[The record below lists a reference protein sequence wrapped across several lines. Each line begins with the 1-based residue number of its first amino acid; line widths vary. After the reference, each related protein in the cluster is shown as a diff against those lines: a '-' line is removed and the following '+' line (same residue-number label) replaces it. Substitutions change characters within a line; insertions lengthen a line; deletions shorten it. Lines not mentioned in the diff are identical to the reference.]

1 MTAKEYLGQA
11 YRIDQRINSKMEQI
25 ASLNLLA
32 QKATTVFN
40 DMPGNSTRNIHRM
53 EDVIIKIVDMESEIN
68 ADIDRLVDLKK
79 EIAGVI
85 RSVSNLEYQTLL
97 ELRYLCFKT
106 WEQIAGWDMALIIS
120 TKCTIKQCERLLF
133 RKLYSKIN
141 YFTVA
146 PLWYDIISK
155 EYRES
160 LVG

>member
-68 ADIDRLVDLKK
+68 A

-85 RSVSNLEYQTLL
+85 RGVSNLEYQTLL

-106 WEQIAGWDMALIIS
+106 WEQIAVQMGYGIDNIYKMHHKAM
-120 TKCTIKQCERLLF
+120 
-133 RKLYSKIN
+133 
-141 YFTVA
+141 
-146 PLWYDIISK
+146 
-155 EYRES
+155 REIVVPET
-160 LVG
+160 LQ

>member
-32 QKATTVFN
+32 QKATTVFS
-40 DMPGNSTRNIHRM
+40 DMPGNTTRNIHRM

-68 ADIDRLVDLKK
+68 ADIFCLVVFFFLFVDLKK

-106 WEQIAGWDMALIIS
+106 WEQIAVQMGYGIDNIYKMHHKALR
-120 TKCTIKQCERLLF
+120 EV
-133 RKLYSKIN
+133 
-141 YFTVA
+141 TV
-146 PLWYDIISK
+146 PETLQ
-155 EYRES
+155 
-160 LVG
+160 